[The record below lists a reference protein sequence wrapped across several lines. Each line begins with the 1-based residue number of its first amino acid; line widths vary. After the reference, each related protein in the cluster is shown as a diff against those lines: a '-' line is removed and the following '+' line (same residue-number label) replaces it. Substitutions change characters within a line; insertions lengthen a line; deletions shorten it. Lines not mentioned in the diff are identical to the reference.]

1 MVLRPW
7 EHWQELVGSGR
18 IQAISPSA
26 SALIASLA
34 VAVYFPSLLLLL
46 DKPTVVQ
53 IFTWATLQLR
63 R

>member
-34 VAVYFPSLLLLL
+34 VAVYFPSLLL